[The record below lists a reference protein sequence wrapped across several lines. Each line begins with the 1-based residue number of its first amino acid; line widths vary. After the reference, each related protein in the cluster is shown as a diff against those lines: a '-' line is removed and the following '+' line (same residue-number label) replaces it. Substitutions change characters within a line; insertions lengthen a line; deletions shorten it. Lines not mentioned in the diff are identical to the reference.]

1 MSYTIGIDLGTTNSC
16 MAIMKSGTPEVIVNA
31 NGERTTPS
39 IVAFVGNEVKVGTS
53 AKNQAV
59 MNPENTITG
68 AKRLIGKDYSMVK
81 DMCDT
86 SSYKIVCD
94 TARNNAAAVS
104 CNNKTMTPQEISA
117 QVLMALKRDAE
128 SYLGGKV
135 TGAVITVPAY
145 FNDAQRQATKDAGQI
160 AGLEVKRII
169 NEPTAAALAY
179 GLDKSKSGLV
189 AVYDLGGGTF
199 DVSILDICDGL
210 FEVKATNGNTHLG
223 GESIDDALIDFIC
236 KEIRKKYDLDIKELE
251 KSAKDEAEKKKKMS
265 EKLSA
270 LQRIRESAEKAKKE
284 LSTNMNY
291 EINLPYLAV
300 DANGPIMFSYMLSRA
315 ELERIATP
323 IVEKTIEPCKKA
335 MSDAGVSTS
344 DIKDIILVG
353 GMTRMPLVR
362 EIVKKIF
369 NRDASASV
377 NPDEAVALGA
387 ALQAGILSGEV
398 KDILL
403 LDVIPLSLGIETLGG
418 VMTRLIERNTTVPVK
433 KSQVF
438 STAADNQPAVSI
450 MVYQGEREMAKD
462 NKLLGNFDLSGIPP
476 APRGVPQIE
485 VTFDVDANSIL
496 HVSAKELKSGKEQN
510 VTITSSSNL
519 SKDDIEKLVREAA
532 ANAEEDKKRR
542 ALIDA
547 KNQAESAIYSTEKS
561 LGEYSDKISDDV
573 KNEVNSAL
581 SDLKACKD
589 GENAELIC
597 ERVEALNKAAMKI
610 GEAMYKQDGGNSDQA
625 GDGNSG
631 SSDGTVEGEFKK
643 EE

>member
-1 MSYTIGIDLGTTNSC
+1 MNYTIGIDLGTTNSC
-16 MAIMKSGTPEVIVNA
+16 MAIMKNGNPEVIVNA

-39 IVAFVGNEVKVGTS
+39 IVAFIGNEVKVGTS

-59 MNPENTITG
+59 SNAENTITG
-68 AKRLIGKDYSMVK
+68 AKRLIGKKFSDVQ
-81 DMCDT
+81 DMCKM

-94 TARNNAAAVS
+94 TKHDNAASVS
-104 CNNKTMTPQEISA
+104 CNDKIMTPQEISS
-117 QVLMALKRDAE
+117 QVLMTLKRDAE
-128 SYLGGKV
+128 AYLGGKV
-135 TGAVITVPAY
+135 TAAVITVPAY

-199 DVSILDICDGL
+199 DVSVLDIQDGL

-223 GESIDDALIDFIC
+223 GEVIDDAVIEFVC
-236 KEIRKKYDLDIKELE
+236 KEVFKKHNVDINKLE
-251 KSAKDEAEKKKKMS
+251 KKNR
-265 EKLSA
+265 LPA
-270 LQRIRESAEKAKKE
+270 LQRIREAAEKAKKE

-291 EINLPYLAV
+291 EINLPYLAA
-300 DANGPIMFSYMLSRA
+300 DSSGPIMFTHMLSRA
-315 ELERIATP
+315 ELEKIATP
-323 IVEKTIEPCKKA
+323 IVEKTIDPCKKA
-335 MSDAGVSTS
+335 MSDAGVKTS
-344 DIKDIILVG
+344 DIRDIILVG

-362 EIVKKIF
+362 DIVKKIF
-369 NRDASASV
+369 NREPSASV

-450 MVYQGEREMAKD
+450 MVYQGEREMARD

-476 APRGVPQIE
+476 SPRGVPQIE

-532 ANAEEDKKRR
+532 ANAEADKKKR

-547 KNQAESAIYSTEKS
+547 QNQAESVIYSTEKS
-561 LGEYSDKISDDV
+561 LGEYSDKISEEV
-573 KNEVNSAL
+573 KTEVNAAL
-581 SDLKACKD
+581 SDLQACKD
-589 GENAELIC
+589 GENSELIC
-597 ERVEALNKAAMKI
+597 EKVEALNKAAMKI
-610 GEAMYKQDGGNSDQA
+610 GEAIYKQGGDSDQSGCENGSGSDGGTV
-625 GDGNSG
+625 DG
-631 SSDGTVEGEFKK
+631 EYKK